1 MRRWMIWTLLLIF
14 ASVPALAAL
23 TDDPMVDET
32 PVKMDCVSAILAEL
46 DSGQVIFAENADE
59 MRPVASVTKVMTI
72 LLALEAVDQGRATL
86 DEEITVSKNASGM
99 GGSQILL
106 DTGEIQTYAQL
117 LKSVIVGSAN
127 DSAVAL
133 AECLYGSEEL
143 FVDQMNRRAGELGM
157 KRTKFLNCTGLPTQ
171 GQYTTARD
179 VAQMA
184 MELFRHPTY
193 YEFSRVWLEDFDHGD
208 GRKTQLTNTN
218 KLIRLYEGCDG
229 GKTGSTKE
237 AGYCMAATAQR
248 GGMRLVAVVLGASSS
263 TGRFDAAAGMFDYGF
278 ANFRRYP
285 VAERG
290 TPVKG
295 GLPVRGGRKD
305 RVGLVINGDLT
316 LLIPKGGEG
325 QIELRP
331 NLPEEIAAPVE
342 KGQKA
347 GEVEVLLNGRR
358 VAALEVVA
366 AEEVEGT
373 GVGRVLRRLWS
384 LWEIG

>member
-171 GQYTTARD
+171 GQYPTARD

-184 MELFRHPTY
+184 MELFRHPAD

-237 AGYCMAATAQR
+237 AG
-248 GGMRLVAVVLGASSS
+248 
-263 TGRFDAAAGMFDYGF
+263 
-278 ANFRRYP
+278 
-285 VAERG
+285 
-290 TPVKG
+290 
-295 GLPVRGGRKD
+295 
-305 RVGLVINGDLT
+305 
-316 LLIPKGGEG
+316 
-325 QIELRP
+325 
-331 NLPEEIAAPVE
+331 
-342 KGQKA
+342 
-347 GEVEVLLNGRR
+347 
-358 VAALEVVA
+358 
-366 AEEVEGT
+366 
-373 GVGRVLRRLWS
+373 
-384 LWEIG
+384 